1 MAGGAKGVVI
11 CMDEGSHSWR
21 GDIVLLL
28 LFLAAAAELQD
39 VGIKSKWVIN

>member
-1 MAGGAKGVVI
+1 MI
-11 CMDEGSHSWR
+11 CMDEGFYSWR

-39 VGIKSKWVIN
+39 VENKSRLVID